1 MNRRLFAKLISVS
14 VLSALGLM
22 SLDGCV
28 VRPVGPG
35 GPVVRGRRRRI
46 RRRVRRRMR
55 RRMAGASVVYV
66 VPRATVAGDEI
77 EMEDGSVGVVNSING
92 KNIEIET
99 NGNVKSMTVE
109 FE

>member
-1 MNRRLFAKLISVS
+1 MNRRSFTKLVSLS
-14 VLSALGLM
+14 VLSVLGLI

-28 VRPVGPG
+28 VRPAGT
-35 GPVVRGRRRRI
+35 GPVARRQRRRV

-55 RRMAGASVVYV
+55 RRMVGTTVVYV
-66 VPRATVAGDEI
+66 VPKGTVAGDEI
-77 EMEDGSVGVVNSING
+77 EMDDGKIGIVNKVDG

-99 NGNVKSMTVE
+99 EGQIKSMTVE